1 MLRRVLPLAV
11 VAASLTF
18 TWPIA
23 AQAQQAAPCLSA
35 RTYQIIDCKQQ
46 AAEIAADEAA
56 RLAAIN
62 AIVQELVSQADLE
75 AAQANNTYLG
85 QLGGS
90 PFAVNSTSNA
100 SGPYGSVSSPTSIR
114 NPTSAYGSR
123 VSPQSATN
131 PYATATP
138 SIVGHDGTYL
148 GKLSANPYDPDS
160 VSNPYGRY
168 GSRYSPTS
176 INNPYGQYGSR
187 YSPLSPNNPYTMT
200 APSIISTPTIP
211 AIPALPALPSLPAL
225 PTLPPLGQ

>member
-1 MLRRVLPLAV
+1 MLKRFCHAV
-11 VAASLTF
+11 VAIAVVGLFASTVHAQTMTEAQIRAAVPYARMLQEMPGLTLAQYNAAVRAVAAESQQ
-18 TWPIA
+18 PA
-23 AQAQQAAPCLSA
+23 AQP
-35 RTYQIIDCKQQ
+35 TG
-46 AAEIAADEAA
+46 
-56 RLAAIN
+56 
-62 AIVQELVSQADLE
+62 
-75 AAQANNTYLG
+75 TYLG

-90 PFAVNSTSNA
+90 PFAVNSTSNPY
-100 SGPYGSVSSPTSIR
+100 GPYGSTSSPMSIR
-114 NPTSAYGSR
+114 NPMSAYGSR

-176 INNPYGQYGSR
+176 INNPYSQYGSR
-187 YSPLSPNNPYTMT
+187 YSPLSPNNPYTTT

-211 AIPALPALPSLPAL
+211 ALPTLPALPSLPAL
-225 PTLPPLGQ
+225 PTLPPLGGR